1 MGPGSVSRPSARVQ
15 RFGDATLSNTTYDVQ
30 GRRYAVS
37 QDLTLNTMI
46 TVAASVWIPSD
57 WVSATQNAGTC
68 YLASGN
74 AAQGQACARYLDF
87 GVELGL
93 DSGGKPASIERL
105 GVRRLARI
113 KASSD
118 MPAPAPRLAIDA

>member
-1 MGPGSVSRPSARVQ
+1 MQ

-105 GVRRLARI
+105 WYPALHGAKHRAIRQRLHLGSPSMLELRH
-113 KASSD
+113 
-118 MPAPAPRLAIDA
+118 MQ